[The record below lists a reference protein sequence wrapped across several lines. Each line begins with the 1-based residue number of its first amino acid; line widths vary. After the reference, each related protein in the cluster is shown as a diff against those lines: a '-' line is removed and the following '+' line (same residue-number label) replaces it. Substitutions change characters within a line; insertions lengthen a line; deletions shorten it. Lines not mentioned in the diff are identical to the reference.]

1 MSNVNKGDHNNNVIW
16 IMDLKSDFPFCS
28 GGNDLLIGQTTTTK
42 SRHVLIYLE
51 SSVSD
56 SRFHYNRIKLRL
68 RYACLDNL

>member
-16 IMDLKSDFPFCS
+16 IMDLKSDFPFYS
-28 GGNDLLIGQTTTTK
+28 GGEWPVNMPNHHNK

-68 RYACLDNL
+68 QDACLDNL